1 MPTLTT
7 AQATVDSLLA
17 HGIGKVYAVPGVHN
31 DPLFD
36 AFYHVRD
43 RLRVIHA
50 RTEQG
55 AAYMALGAA
64 LASGEPQV
72 FSVVPG
78 PGLLNASTALLTAH
92 AMSAPVV
99 GLIGQIPNDSIDR
112 GLGHLHELHDQLGL
126 ARHIVKHARR
136 IRAPFEAPAA
146 VAEAIAIALSGR
158 RGPVMVECAMDMWNR
173 GGPVGEP
180 EVRAP
185 LRTPIDRA
193 AVAKA
198 AALLAGS
205 KRPLIVVG
213 GGAKDASAEV
223 IALAEM
229 LEAPVFSFRAGHD
242 VVPTAHRL
250 AMNFPVGRR
259 LWADADVVLGIGSR
273 MLLQQEMWGTDD
285 DLAIIRIDIDPDAP
299 ARLRPPAVAVVGDAA
314 DALRELLQVLPAAAR
329 GHAAR
334 ASREPEL
341 RAHRAWLA
349 DRLATL
355 QPQMDFLRAIRA
367 ALPDD
372 GIFVE
377 DVTQMG
383 FAGRLAFPVTRART
397 YLSAGSQDNLGWA
410 YATALG
416 AKAAQP
422 ERAVVAVCG
431 DGGFMYHAME
441 LATAVHHG
449 IAAVAVVFDNGCF
462 GNVKLLQ
469 EQQWGG
475 RLIAN
480 ELSNPDFVQLARSFG
495 VAAFRATTPP
505 ELERTLR
512 EALALGKPALV
523 HVPCGEMSSPWDM
536 ILMPRVR
543 GAGRGS

>member
-1 MPTLTT
+1 MRTLTT
-7 AQATVDSLLA
+7 AQATVESLLA
-17 HGIGKVYAVPGVHN
+17 HGVRSVYAVPGVHN

-43 RLRVIHA
+43 RLRVVHA

-64 LASGEPQV
+64 LATGEPQV
-72 FSVVPG
+72 LSVVPG

-99 GLIGQIPNDSIDR
+99 GLVGQIPNDDIDR

-126 ARHIVKHARR
+126 ARHIVKHAQR
-136 IRAPFEAPAA
+136 IRAPFEAPT
-146 VAEAIAIALSGR
+146 VMAEAFAAALSAR
-158 RGPVMVECAMDMWNR
+158 RGPVMVECAIDMWNCS
-173 GGPVGEP
+173 GTVGEP

-185 LRTPIDRA
+185 LRAPVDGA
-193 AVAKA
+193 AIAKA

-205 KRPLIVVG
+205 KRPLIAVG
-213 GGAKDASAEV
+213 GGAKDAGAEV
-223 IALAEM
+223 AALAEM
-229 LEAPVFSFRAGHD
+229 LEAPVFSFRAGRD
-242 VVPTAHRL
+242 VVPSAHRL
-250 AMNFPVGRR
+250 AMNFPVGHR
-259 LWADADVVLGIGSR
+259 LWADADVVLAVGSR
-273 MLLQQEMWGTDD
+273 MLFQQQMWGADD

-299 ARLRPPAVAVVGDAA
+299 ARWRPPAAAVVADAA
-314 DALRELLQVLPAAAR
+314 DALRELLRVLPAAIAER
-329 GHAAR
+329 GAR
-334 ASREPEL
+334 ASREAEL
-341 RAHRAWLA
+341 AAHRAWLA
-349 DRLATL
+349 DRLAKL
-355 QPQMDFLRAIRA
+355 EPQMDFLHAIRA

-377 DVTQMG
+377 DVTQLG
-383 FAGRLAFPVTRART
+383 FAGRLAFPVTRPRT
-397 YLSAGSQDNLGWA
+397 YFSAGSQDNLGWA

-431 DGGFMYHAME
+431 DGGFMYHVME
-441 LATAVHHG
+441 LATAVRHG

-480 ELSNPDFVQLARSFG
+480 DLTNPDFVALAQSFG
-495 VAAFRATTPP
+495 VAAFCATTAP
-505 ELERTLR
+505 ELERALR
-512 EALALGKPALV
+512 DAFALGKPALV
-523 HVPCGEMSSPWDM
+523 HVPCGEMASPWDM

-543 GAGRGS
+543 GAGRG